1 MPKTNPLVKICG
13 LTSEEQ
19 ALQVAKLGA
28 NAIGIISVEESP
40 RYVSAEIKKKI
51 FKTLENFYPKIDR
64 VSVVQNC
71 PIDLIIK
78 NFLGNPSETIIQ
90 LHGDEDI
97 DYCKKIRGKIPN
109 IGLWKA
115 FRIKTEKDID
125 KIKPFEDIVDAIL
138 LDSWNEKTYGGS
150 GKKIKSI
157 YNIEKI
163 YNYYGLIEQT
173 GSIFIECP
181 KCSCFKCSIYSD
193 ILIRDTNLEIIKK
206 DKKKGFLQVL
216 SLLPT
221 SYPGN
226 SLLTEDIAELR
237 NDIKCDCDNGS
248 QKFIIHGRSKNSE
261 IRGCANI

>member
-1 MPKTNPLVKICG
+1 MQDNDMPKTNPLVKICG

-51 FKTLENFYPKIDR
+51 FKTLENFYPKIER

-97 DYCKKIRGKIPN
+97 DYCKKIREKIPN

-115 FRIKTEKDID
+115 FRIKTEKDIN
-125 KIKPFEDIVDAIL
+125 KIKPFEDFVDAIL

-150 GKKIKSI
+150 GQKIKSSYLKNLQFSKPWWLAGGI
-157 YNIEKI
+157 
-163 YNYYGLIEQT
+163 
-173 GSIFIECP
+173 SIKWIDE
-181 KCSCFKCSIYSD
+181 ILSD
-193 ILIRDTNLEIIKK
+193 IRPDGLDISSSIEI
-206 DKKKGFLQVL
+206 
-216 SLLPT
+216 
-221 SYPGN
+221 YPGKKN
-226 SLLTEDIAELR
+226 LDATKDLIYK
-237 NDIKCDCDNGS
+237 IKN
-248 QKFIIHGRSKNSE
+248 
-261 IRGCANI
+261 